1 MYWRL
6 VRLFIKEYGRPPYGE
21 EIVRLK
27 TRAKQLENKSK
38 VVDITDRLGPDAPYS
53 KNNPEGWM
61 PSADEESGI
70 MSRLKNKI
78 DELKEIGKKY
88 DDTSPMNIFYDY
100 FGIDKSKVKYPEPS
114 KTPFKDKM
122 QKMVGDVKL
131 YGDETFDELQIIKE
145 TGEHPRDKK
154 ASGGRIGYAFGRGLR
169 LANLLKKEGISLKD
183 AIQESIDDFIQY
195 SGDLKYDADAVL
207 DDMFERLS
215 IDRDSIDQY
224 DVIDAYGK
232 VYDNLSMN
240 KMESMYERAAEQELE
255 GLGTGVKKTRNK
267 NAGGGLNYLMGF

>member
-1 MYWRL
+1 MYWT
-6 VRLFIKEYGRPPYGE
+6 LFRQFIRKYGRPPYGE
-21 EIVRLK
+21 EIARLK
-27 TRAKQLENKSK
+27 TQAKEIEGKSK
-38 VVDITDRLGPDAPYS
+38 IVDITDKLGPDAPYS

-70 MSRLKNKI
+70 MSRLKGKI
-78 DELKEIGKKY
+78 DDLKEQSSKY
-88 DDTSPMNIFYDY
+88 KDMSVGDFVTDY
-100 FGIDKSKVKYPEPS
+100 FGMSKKAETEAEMIARMNKENKDAVKRL
-114 KTPFKDKM
+114 KDKKTRSAEEIM
-122 QKMVGDVKL
+122 DDGD
-131 YGDETFDELQIIKE
+131 FDPSGMK
-145 TGEHPRDKK
+145 D
-154 ASGGRIGYAFGRGLR
+154 GGRIGYAFGRGLR
-169 LANLLKKEGISLKD
+169 LANLLKKEGVSLKD

>member
-1 MYWRL
+1 MYWT
-6 VRLFIKEYGRPPYGE
+6 LFRQFIRKYGRPPYGE
-21 EIVRLK
+21 EIARLK
-27 TRAKQLENKSK
+27 TQAKEIEGKSK
-38 VVDITDRLGPDAPYS
+38 IVDITDRLGPDAPYS

-70 MSRLKNKI
+70 MSRLKGKI
-78 DELKEIGKKY
+78 DDLKEQSSKY
-88 DDTSPMNIFYDY
+88 KDMSVGDFVTDY
-100 FGIDKSKVKYPEPS
+100 FGMSKKAETEAEMIARMNKQNKDAVKRL
-114 KTPFKDKM
+114 KDKKIRSAEEIM
-122 QKMVGDVKL
+122 DDGD
-131 YGDETFDELQIIKE
+131 FDPSGMK
-145 TGEHPRDKK
+145 D
-154 ASGGRIGYAFGRGLR
+154 GGRIGYAFGRGLR
-169 LANLLKKEGISLKD
+169 LANLLKKEGVSLKD